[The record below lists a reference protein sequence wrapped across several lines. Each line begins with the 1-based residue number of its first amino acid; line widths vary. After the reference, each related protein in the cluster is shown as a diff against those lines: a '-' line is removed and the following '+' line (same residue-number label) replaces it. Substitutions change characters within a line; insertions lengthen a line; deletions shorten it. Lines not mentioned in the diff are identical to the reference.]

1 MAQTKTTILVVEDE
15 ASLAEMLSFILEEAG
30 YAVLRAINGREGLQK
45 LAEQVKSSGG
55 KGGVDLILSDVMMPR
70 MNGLEMCRQIQADT
84 HFRDIP
90 IILISAKSAG
100 YAREGG
106 EDSSSGCQYAAFIE
120 KPFNLDILLRTI
132 KQVLNKHV

>member
-15 ASLAEMLSFILEEAG
+15 ASLAEMLSFILEQAG
-30 YAVLRAINGREGLQK
+30 YAILRAANGREGLQK
-45 LAEQVKSSGG
+45 LAEQVKASSG

-84 HFRDIP
+84 RFRDIP

-100 YAREGG
+100 YARDGG
-106 EDSSSGCQYAAFIE
+106 EDSSGCQYAAFIE